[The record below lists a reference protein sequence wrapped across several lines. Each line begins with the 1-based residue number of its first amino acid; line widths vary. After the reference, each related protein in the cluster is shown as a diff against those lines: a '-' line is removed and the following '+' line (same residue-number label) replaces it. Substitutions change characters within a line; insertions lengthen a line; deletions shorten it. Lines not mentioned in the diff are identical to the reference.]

1 MAQLEGIRI
10 KNYRALQDVT
20 LGRTF
25 ENRDDAPLS
34 KFISVIGPNGS
45 GKSAL
50 MDAFGFIGDCLRTNV
65 EDACDRPHRG
75 GFERLRTQGQ
85 KGPIQFELYFRQD
98 QKSRP
103 ISYSLHI
110 DMDNTGHTVVVY
122 ERLRQRR
129 KGQKIGKPFSFLE
142 IKKGKGFAWAGRGS
156 EKEEENTYV
165 QVKLNDSRF
174 LGITTFGNLSDHPRI
189 VAFRTFLEGWYLSYF
204 VPDLARVLPVAG
216 AQKHLNQ
223 RGDNLANYLQYIERA
238 DPKKFGNMLKKIAQ
252 YIPGIQSI
260 SHKRTDDGRLL
271 LQFNDKGYQNPFFQ
285 PDMSDGTLKLLA
297 YLLLLEDPSPF
308 PLIGIEEPENGL
320 HHQLLEPLAQTMK
333 KYSSMEKTGPQIII
347 TTHSPY
353 FIDALTPKEVWIL
366 EKNEKGSSTA
376 VRAADIKSVKELF
389 EEGIPLGS
397 LWYSDHFGRGN
408 PHVY

>member
-1 MAQLEGIRI
+1 MPQLEGIRI

-25 ENRDDAPLS
+25 ENRENAPLS
-34 KFISVIGPNGS
+34 KFIAVIGPNGS

-50 MDAFGFIGDCLRTNV
+50 MDALGFIGDCLRTNV
-65 EDACDRPHRG
+65 EEACDKPHRG

-85 KGPIQFELYFRQD
+85 KGPIEFELYFRQD
-98 QKSRP
+98 QNSRP

-110 DMDNTGHTVVVY
+110 NLDKSGHTVVVY

-129 KGQKIGKPFSFLE
+129 KGQTIGKPFSFLE
-142 IKKGKGFAWAGRGS
+142 IKKGKGSAWAGRGS
-156 EKEEENTYV
+156 DKEEENTSV
-165 QVKLNDSRF
+165 AIKLNDTRY
-174 LGITTFGNLSDHPRI
+174 LGITTFGNLSEHPRI

-204 VPDLARVLPVAG
+204 VPNLARILPVAG
-216 AQKHLNQ
+216 AQKHLSQ
-223 RGDNLANYLQYIERA
+223 SGDNLANYLQYIERT
-238 DPKKFGNMLKKIAQ
+238 DSIKFDKMLDRIAR
-252 YIPGIQSI
+252 YIPGIQKI

-271 LQFNDKGYQNPFFQ
+271 LEFNDKGYQNPFYQ
-285 PDMSDGTLKLLA
+285 QDMSDGTLKMLA

-333 KYSSMEKTGPQIII
+333 NYSVDKNGPQIII

-366 EKNEKGSSTA
+366 EKNEKGVSTA
-376 VRAADIKSVKELF
+376 VRAADIKTVKELF
-389 EEGIPLGS
+389 DEGIPLGS

-408 PHVY
+408 PHVL